1 MSVELAKSYRRVTA
15 THQTVLGPNGG
26 FPAEAEIEASVTKAD

>member
-15 THQTVLGPNGG
+15 GHQTVLGSTAG
-26 FPAEAEIEASVTKAD
+26 FIAEGDVEASVTKAD